1 MEKISSE
8 LRLIISRKFGGKET
22 WDLDVLLNMVFNSR
36 QKSTLVHN
44 SQIERLTLS

>member
-1 MEKISSE
+1 MDKISSE
-8 LRLIISRKFGGKET
+8 LRLIISRKFGSKET

-44 SQIERLTLS
+44 IQLERLTLS